1 MQKVVLP
8 QRFFSLADLLILLLI
23 GTLIYGLVSTGNQWR
38 ASYHPVTEI
47 DLSIRYL
54 PYYTI
59 LSGIRGLIAY
69 ALSLVFTIFV
79 GYFAAK
85 SATAERIIIPML
97 DILQSIPVL
106 AFLPVVFLS
115 LISIFPKSN
124 MGLEL
129 GAILLIFTGQV
140 WNMTFS
146 FYSSIKGVPTDFKEA
161 YTVMGLSHWQTLW
174 KVELPFAAVNLV
186 WNSLLSLAGG
196 WFFLSVCESF
206 PVGDQ
211 NFQLPGLGS
220 YMQVAVAQW
229 NVKAMILGIFAMV
242 MLIVTIDFVIGRP
255 MLNWVQR
262 FRLESIP
269 GVAPA
274 EPLMGVVLRQS
285 RIVRWL
291 KLLFRRQLFQHRMTV
306 KARKTDAMSG
316 QIEEIPEKELSPRA
330 VVRRGQNALT
340 KFVNNFLK
348 SKAFERILFTL
359 VFGMVLFGFY
369 KLLKLLGQVNL
380 STWVILI
387 RNTMWTGVRVAA
399 STFLS
404 TLWTVPAGI
413 WIATSSKRIRVF
425 QPIIQV
431 MASFPA
437 PMLYPLAI
445 MVFFK
450 MGMNFDWAAGFLMM
464 LGTQWYVLF
473 NVLAGA
479 LRVPQ
484 ELKYALELMEASRW
498 EVWRTLYIP
507 SIFPSLVTGWV
518 TAAGGAWNASI
529 VSEIM
534 DFRGEHYRT
543 AGLGATI
550 SMATANAD
558 FPLLAAG
565 LTVMVVVVVSLNR
578 TLWSRMYRLAQ
589 NRFRLDM

>member
-8 QRFFSLADLLILLLI
+8 QRFFSLADLLILMLI
-23 GTLIYGLVSTGNQWR
+23 GTVIYGLVTTGQQWR

-69 ALSLVFTIFV
+69 ALSLTFTIFV

-85 SATAERIIIPML
+85 SATAEKILIPML

-146 FYSSIKGVPTDFKEA
+146 FYSSIKGVPIDFKEA
-161 YTVMGLSHWQTLW
+161 YTVIGLSRWQTLW
-174 KVELPFAAVNLV
+174 KVEMPFAAVNLV

-229 NVKAMILGIFAMV
+229 NIKAMILGISAMV
-242 MLIVTIDFVIGRP
+242 FLIVAIDFVIGRP
-255 MLNWVQR
+255 ALNWVQR

-269 GVAPA
+269 GVTPA
-274 EPLMGVVLRQS
+274 EPLMGVVLKQS
-285 RIVRWL
+285 RIVRFL
-291 KLLFRRQLFQHRMTV
+291 RLLFRRQMFQRRMNI
-306 KARKTDAMSG
+306 KARKASEMDG
-316 QIEEIPEKELSPRA
+316 QVEVITERQLGPRA
-330 VVRRGQNALT
+330 VVRRGQGVLVRM
-340 KFVNNFLK
+340 VNGIFG
-348 SKAFERILFTL
+348 SKYFEWLLFAA
-359 VFGMVLFGFY
+359 VFAVLLFGFY

-387 RNTMWTGVRVAA
+387 RNTMWTGVRVAV
-399 STFLS
+399 STLLS
-404 TLWTVPAGI
+404 TLWTVPVGI
-413 WIATSSKRIRVF
+413 WIATSSKRIRLF

-450 MGMNFDWAAGFLMM
+450 MGMSFDWAAGFLMM

-484 ELKYALELMEASRW
+484 ELKYALELMDTPKW
-498 EVWRTLYIP
+498 EIWRTLYIP

-550 SMATANAD
+550 SVATANAD

-565 LTVMVVVVVSLNR
+565 LTVMVVVVVMLNR
-578 TLWSRMYRLAQ
+578 TLWAKLYRLAQ
-589 NRFRLDM
+589 NRYRLDM

>member
-8 QRFFSLADLLILLLI
+8 QRFFSLADLLILGLI

-38 ASYHPVTEI
+38 ADYHPVTEI

-69 ALSLVFTIFV
+69 SLSLTFTIFV

-85 SATAERIIIPML
+85 SATAEKLIIPML

-161 YTVMGLSHWQTLW
+161 YTVIGLSKWQTLW

-229 NVKAMILGIFAMV
+229 NVKAMILGIFSMV
-242 MLIVTIDFVIGRP
+242 FLIVAIDFVIGRP
-255 MLNWVQR
+255 ALNWVQR

-269 GVAPA
+269 GVAPP

-291 KLLFRRQLFQHRMTV
+291 KLLFRRQMFQHRLTV
-306 KARKTDAMSG
+306 KARKHEADLG
-316 QIEEIPEKELSPRA
+316 QIEEIPEPQLSPRA

-348 SKAFERILFTL
+348 SKAFERTLFAL
-359 VFGMVLFGFY
+359 AFGMVLFGFY

-387 RNTMWTGVRVAA
+387 RNTMWTGVRVAV

-404 TLWTVPAGI
+404 TLWTVPVGI

-445 MVFFK
+445 MFFFK
-450 MGMNFDWAAGFLMM
+450 IGMNFDWAAGFLMM

-565 LTVMVVVVVSLNR
+565 LTVMVVVVVGLNR
-578 TLWSRMYRLAQ
+578 TLWSRMYQLAQ